1 MSPTLSSNS
10 ETIDRTRINER
21 IKIHFFEMEMENLP
35 TSRRRA
41 FIIMNPIDAEFE
53 FQIWKSNVLGW
64 SRIPFVY
71 RQYVANV
78 WQIQHIATGYRTW
91 KMFPHIFLC
100 HSREQFGQSVSHV
113 IHCGS
118 ITQTCMNVIKNRRYM
133 KKKKFFLRTFVQ
145 QRIDVRFNHELP
157 FSSALTKIHYVFD
170 KVFHILYFSR
180 HTFGDSF
187 EQFYS
192 FPVFF
197 ANVSYTNYVGDSLKG
212 GNE

>member
-64 SRIPFVY
+64 GWIPFVY

-91 KMFPHIFLC
+91 KMFPHIFLR

-133 KKKKFFLRTFVQ
+133 KKKKNFFHAR
-145 QRIDVRFNHELP
+145 
-157 FSSALTKIHYVFD
+157 SSNKG
-170 KVFHILYFSR
+170 S
-180 HTFGDSF
+180 TFGLTTSF
-187 EQFYS
+187 LSRLLSPKSTMYS
-192 FPVFF
+192 IKYFTYCISVVTLSAIRLNNSILSPYSSQMSAIQITWEIV
-197 ANVSYTNYVGDSLKG
+197 
-212 GNE
+212 